1 MLCKKPFVLYR
12 KTAVTHALAFVELSL
27 DFKPDSK
34 GLMHMDQQNGTLL
47 ALQPFLS
54 SLVLHP
60 H

>member
-1 MLCKKPFVLYR
+1 M
-12 KTAVTHALAFVELSL
+12 THALAFVELSL